1 MSESY
6 RHNNDYAVFANFLL
20 SAGIVSPAGAANY
33 GGNVQFLQ
41 QIGFC
46 SPDAQ
51 TIAQALKAAANSVMR
66 PPITPGH
73 VPPPHAPGGG
83 PSSSTGGPSSNPGG
97 PVVVPLG
104 WLVGPLRVQGGLLP
118 LTATTSKLPPVRFP

>member
-1 MSESY
+1 MSGSY

-41 QIGFC
+41 RIGFC
-46 SPDAQ
+46 STDAQ
-51 TIAQALKAAANSVMR
+51 TIAQALKANANFVTP
-66 PPITPGH
+66 PPIGTGH
-73 VPPPHAPGGG
+73 VPPPHGPGGG
-83 PSSSTGGPSSNPGG
+83 PSSNLGG

-104 WLVGPLRVQGGLLP
+104 WLVGSVRVQGGLLP
-118 LTATTSKLPPVRFP
+118 LAATSSKLPPTAHFP